1 MPLTGLKVLEL
12 ANILAGPMIG
22 QFCAELGAEVVK
34 VEQPDGGDPT
44 RGWRL
49 AGESASQ
56 GVSAYFSCANRGK
69 RSIALDLSR
78 PAGRAVVDRLVQRSD
93 VLIMG
98 YKPGDER
105 KFGLDYSR
113 LQHLN
118 PRLIYLQITAYG
130 SADPR
135 PGFDAIIQ
143 AESGFTYLNGEAGGP
158 ALKMPVA
165 LVDLLAAHQ
174 LQAGLLLALRKR
186 DRSGAGSYVATSL
199 LGTAAASLANQAT
212 NYLVAGQIPQRMGS
226 EHPNIVPYGSSF
238 ASADGVELV
247 LAVGTERQYR
257 ALTEALD
264 APQLLNDSRFVD
276 NAARVEHRVELNAQL
291 AQRIAQIPSTTLA
304 AALLARKVPFGF
316 INDMR
321 AVFEQP
327 AAQAQVFDDG
337 AGLRSIALSGDIEGR
352 VSLGPAPRLNE
363 QGQQILEELGLE
375 EGDRAA
381 LVADGGWQPSS

>member
-1 MPLTGLKVLEL
+1 VPLTGLKVLEL
-12 ANILAGPMIG
+12 ANILAGPLIG
-22 QFCAELGAEVVK
+22 QFCAELGADVVK
-34 VEQPDGGDPT
+34 VEQPDSGDPT

-56 GVSAYFSCANRGK
+56 GVSAYFSCANAGK
-69 RSIALDLSR
+69 RSIALDLR
-78 PAGRAVVDRLVQRSD
+78 RTAGRAVVDRLVQRSD

-105 KFGLDYSR
+105 KFGLEYQR
-113 LQHLN
+113 LQRLN

-174 LQAGLLLALRKR
+174 LKEGLLLALRKR
-186 DRSGAGSYVATSL
+186 DRTGIGSYVATSL
-199 LGTAAASLANQAT
+199 LGSAAASLANQAT
-212 NYLVAGQIPQRMGS
+212 NYLVAGQVPQRMGS

-257 ALTEALD
+257 GLTEALD
-264 APQLLNDSRFVD
+264 APQLRRDSRFAD
-276 NAARVEHRVELNAQL
+276 NATRVEHRVELNAAL
-291 AQRIAQIPSTTLA
+291 AQRIAQIPSATLA
-304 AALLARKVPFGF
+304 AALRARKVPFGF

-321 AVFEQP
+321 EVFEQP
-327 AAQAQVFDDG
+327 AAQAQILDDG

-352 VSLGPAPRLNE
+352 TSLGPPPRLNE
-363 QGQQILEELGLE
+363 QGQQILEELGFD
-375 EGDRAA
+375 EGDLAA
-381 LVADGGWQPSS
+381 LAADRGWQPTA

>member
-1 MPLTGLKVLEL
+1 MPLTGLNVLEL